1 MIGRDR
7 WWAPAVRRLEAGTGS
22 QKPATRLLATE
33 SNKGGK

>member
-7 WWAPAVRRLEAGTGS
+7 WQAARLEAGSGS

-33 SNKGGK
+33 SNKGGR